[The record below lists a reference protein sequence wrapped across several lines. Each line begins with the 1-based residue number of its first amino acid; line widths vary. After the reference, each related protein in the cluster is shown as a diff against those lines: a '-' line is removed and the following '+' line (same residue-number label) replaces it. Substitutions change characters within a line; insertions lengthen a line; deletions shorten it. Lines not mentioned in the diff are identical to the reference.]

1 MLEAAAAGALRV
13 LVLVGADPLV
23 DFPDRDLA
31 TRALEA
37 IPFLVAIDTLPS
49 ASAQLA
55 DVVLPAAGFGERSGT
70 ITNLE
75 GRVSRL
81 AQKVVAPGLARA
93 DWVIAS
99 EIAEHLGY
107 DLQFDHVE
115 GIWEEIEEVAP
126 SHRGATV
133 GAVYGASAPDGVVVP
148 VGSVALGQAG
158 QITTRRP
165 LDPIAT
171 PGIDSV
177 NTQGAPLSAGAAEI

>member
-1 MLEAAAAGALRV
+1 M
-13 LVLVGADPLV
+13 
-23 DFPDRDLA
+23 
-31 TRALEA
+31 
-37 IPFLVAIDTLPS
+37 
-49 ASAQLA
+49 
-55 DVVLPAAGFGERSGT
+55 
-70 ITNLE
+70 
-75 GRVSRL
+75 
-81 AQKVVAPGLARA
+81 
-93 DWVIAS
+93 IAS

-177 NTQGAPLSAGAAEI
+177 NTQGAPLSAGAAEISSGEVAESMEIEGLVAGAPEPHRERHRR